1 MVHSGLNQDQIKRYS
16 RHIVL
21 PEIGLEG
28 QEKLLD
34 ASVLIIGTGGLGS
47 PLALYLAAAGIG
59 TIGLVDFDV
68 VEHSNLQR
76 QIIHFTKDVGRTKL
90 DSAEEKIKAINPDV
104 TVRQHPV
111 YISSENAIDIIRDYD
126 FVIDGT
132 DNFPTRYLVNDA
144 CVMLGKTNIYG
155 SIYRFDGQ
163 ATVFKPNEGP
173 CYRCLYPEPPPPGLI
188 PSCQEGGVVGVLPGI
203 IGIIQATEVVKLVT
217 GSGTPLV
224 GRLMLYDAMEMTFDE
239 VNIDRDPDCPICGDN
254 PTIDKLIDYNQ
265 FCGVRSDAEQEAISQ
280 AFNISVEE
288 ASSRLKSNDGNIVL
302 LDIRDPNEYEISHV
316 EGSVLI
322 PGAILPDEVQNLDM
336 SKEYFVLCKVGERSL
351 EAAQFMTNLGFKKVR
366 NVAGG
371 INEWA
376 EKVDP
381 SLNIY

>member
-1 MVHSGLNQDQIKRYS
+1 
-16 RHIVL
+16 
-21 PEIGLEG
+21 
-28 QEKLLD
+28 
-34 ASVLIIGTGGLGS
+34 
-47 PLALYLAAAGIG
+47 
-59 TIGLVDFDV
+59 IGLVDFDV